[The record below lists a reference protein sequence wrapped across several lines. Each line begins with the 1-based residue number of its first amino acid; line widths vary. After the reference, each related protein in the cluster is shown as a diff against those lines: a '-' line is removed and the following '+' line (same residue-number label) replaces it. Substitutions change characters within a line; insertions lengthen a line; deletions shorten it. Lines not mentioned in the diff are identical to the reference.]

1 MPQIFM
7 MALTTALAG
16 GDRLLDRDT
25 APGLVRGQR
34 APAGQARPRLGVRN
48 LGAAAD
54 RLQAAPGRLPARLTQ
69 SLTSRPAA
77 HALAGGV
84 ALLGRGRRRAGK
96 RDHDPPP
103 VALVVDLGLEL
114 DQAGVAQPG
123 EPALHRRAMAAKGP
137 RALACAPPRYSPP
150 AHDRREPGN
159 ELIRGASEAPRAFGV
174 RLPVQVALDRV
185 DVGLQAIVARG
196 HAPARA

>member
-16 GDRLLDRDT
+16 DDRLLDRDT
-25 APGLVRGQR
+25 APRLVRGQR
-34 APAGQARPRLGVRN
+34 APARQARPRLRVRD

-69 SLTSRPAA
+69 ALTSRPAA
-77 HALAGGV
+77 HAPAGGV

-114 DQAGVAQPG
+114 DQTRVAQPG
-123 EPALHRRAMAAKGP
+123 EPALHRRAMAAKEP
-137 RALACAPPRYSPP
+137 RALACAPPRYRPP
-150 AHDRREPGN
+150 AHDRRQPGD
-159 ELIRGASEAPRAFGV
+159 ELVGGASEAPG
-174 RLPVQVALDRV
+174 ALGMR
-185 DVGLQAIVARG
+185 
-196 HAPARA
+196 